1 MHTSSGLTAAGRLC
15 PLGSAARR
23 CNTYLCWHFLRI
35 FETHGREEVQ
45 DTRHCSWFSNSVRII
60 PPWENTPQPGRA
72 KWDGFDLRTWFVSL
86 TTTFMS
92 EMQSK
97 FFLVLPTQ
105 HWMSKESRD
114 ALLAWI
120 EKKKKKSIR
129 VSCLFNRCYSNASEV
144 FHTLLFLL
152 NPSSLLLQSVCSASK
167 FCFSGKVKLSV
178 FNKLSEMW
186 FLKSVMN
193 LFRV

>member
-15 PLGSAARR
+15 PLGSAAWR
-23 CNTYLCWHFLRI
+23 CNSSLCWHFLRI

-45 DTRHCSWFSNSVRII
+45 DTQHCSWLSNSVRII
-60 PPWENTPQPGRA
+60 PPLENTPQSGRA

-86 TTTFMS
+86 TTMFMS

-114 ALLAWI
+114 TLLAWI
-120 EKKKKKSIR
+120 EKKKSIR
-129 VSCLFNRCYSNASEV
+129 VSCLFNRCYSTASEV
-144 FHTLLFLL
+144 FHTLLFLP
-152 NPSSLLLQSVCSASK
+152 NPSSLVLQSVCSASK
-167 FCFSGKVKLSV
+167 FCCSGKVKLSV
-178 FNKLSEMW
+178 CNKLSEIW